1 MNPILQA
8 LNKNSML
15 KQNDLLGMVSA
26 LKNGDPEVMARQMMS
41 SNPQFRR
48 FVEAN
53 QGKSPEQVARENGID
68 FDSVR
73 NLLR

>member
-26 LKNGDPEVMARQMMS
+26 LKNGDPEVMARQMMG